1 MSRCTNQTYASGLPA
16 QVLTTY
22 ADCKNEGNEPA
33 LVGKMNSESIFRNFV
48 HECLHKILRRQEPLP
63 LNSYTVGEFGVLK
76 KPQALERSRV

>member
-48 HECLHKILRRQEPLP
+48 HECLHKILRR
-63 LNSYTVGEFGVLK
+63 
-76 KPQALERSRV
+76 